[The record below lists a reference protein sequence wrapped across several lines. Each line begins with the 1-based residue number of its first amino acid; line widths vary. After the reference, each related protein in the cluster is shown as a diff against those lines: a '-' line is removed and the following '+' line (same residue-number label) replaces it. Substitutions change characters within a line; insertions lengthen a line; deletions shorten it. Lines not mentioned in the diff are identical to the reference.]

1 MFDCHKHL
9 NTFHDEHVRLNYD
22 AIKQLAEYRE
32 INLQRLKAGLDN
44 LEEQDNRTYAP
55 PLRHCN
61 QGSYAMHTMIQ
72 NAAQDYD
79 LDIAIVFRKNDLP
92 GSPLAA
98 RHHIAAAFNTLGL
111 HFKNPPEARTN
122 AVTIWYAE
130 GYHLDFAVYREVAVA
145 DEGVVIE
152 HAGAEWSRRDPMEI
166 TKWFNDKVRELS
178 PPGERNQPVAAGQLR
193 RIVRWLKA
201 CAKVQTKPQPGGLLI
216 SVMAVESYQPNME
229 RDDVAL
235 YNTMVAIWQR
245 GYGNHVYNPVDCT
258 LELTNRDKYL
268 RQVANFR
275 TALAQALQDLQILFQ
290 TDGEEYALA
299 AWNAMFQHEFWT
311 AKSMVTET
319 RRLYRSLV
327 KAKRQENLRIRAEII
342 DGPETLQ
349 TIRSYPDNGKA
360 LPKGTW
366 LKFGVAYTS
375 VRRPY
380 QIRWIVQNYG
390 VEAEANDDLGPRL
403 DGHEEYQIEHAGYTG
418 SHILLCEIVCEGM
431 IVAQAQYLVN
441 VA

>member
-9 NTFHDEHVRLNYD
+9 NAFHDEYVRLSYD
-22 AIKQLAEYRE
+22 AKKQLTEYRDL
-32 INLQRLKAGLDN
+32 NLQRLNNGLDN
-44 LEEQDNRTYAP
+44 LGKQDNTTYAH
-55 PLRHCN
+55 PLRYRN

-72 NAAQDYD
+72 NAEQDYD
-79 LDIAIVFRKNDLP
+79 LDVAIVFHKNDLP
-92 GSPLAA
+92 GSPSVA
-98 RHHIAAAFNTLGL
+98 RQRIAAAFNTLGL
-111 HFKNPPEARTN
+111 QFKNPPEARTN

-130 GYHLDFAVYREVAVA
+130 GYHLDFAVYREAEES
-145 DEGVVIE
+145 DGGVLIE
-152 HAGAEWSRRDPMEI
+152 HAGSEWSRRDPMEI
-166 TKWFNDKVRELS
+166 TNWFNEKVRELS
-178 PPGERNQPVAAGQLR
+178 PTGERDQPVTAGQLR

-201 CAKVQTKPQPGGLLI
+201 FAKVQSTSQPGGLLI
-216 SVMAVESYQPNME
+216 SVMAVESYQPNTE

-235 YNTMVAIWQR
+235 YNTMVAICQR
-245 GYGNHVYNPVDCT
+245 AYGNHVYNPVDCT

-275 TALAQALQDLQILFQ
+275 AALAQALQNLQILFQ
-290 TDGEEYALA
+290 TDSEECALT

-311 AKSMVTET
+311 VKSMITET
-319 RRLYRSLV
+319 RRLYRGLA
-327 KAKRQENLRIRAEII
+327 KAKRQENLRIKAEVI
-342 DGPETLQ
+342 DPETQQ

-366 LKFGVAYTS
+366 LKFSVAYTS
-375 VRRPY
+375 VRCPY

-403 DGHEEYQIEHAGYTG
+403 DGYEEYQIEHAGYTG
-418 SHILLCEIVCEGM
+418 SHTMLCEIVREGM

>member
-9 NTFHDEHVRLNYD
+9 NTFHDEYVRLSYD
-22 AIKQLAEYRE
+22 AKKQLAEYRDL
-32 INLQRLKAGLDN
+32 NLQRLNNGLDN
-44 LEEQDNRTYAP
+44 LGKQDNTTYAH
-55 PLRHCN
+55 PLRRRN
-61 QGSYAMHTMIQ
+61 QGSYAMHTMTQ

-79 LDIAIVFRKNDLP
+79 LDVAIVFRKNALP
-92 GSPLAA
+92 NSPLAA
-98 RHHIAAAFNTLGL
+98 RQRIAAAFNTLGL
-111 HFKNPPEARTN
+111 PFKNSPEARTN

-130 GYHLDFAVYREVAVA
+130 GYHLDFAVYRET
-145 DEGVVIE
+145 DEDDEDVLIE
-152 HAGAEWSRRDPMEI
+152 HAGPEWLRRDPMEI
-166 TKWFNDKVRELS
+166 TNWFNDKVRELG
-178 PPGERNQPVAAGQLR
+178 PTGERNQPVAAGQLR

-201 CAKVQTKPQPGGLLI
+201 FAKVQSMSQPGGLLI
-216 SVMAVESYQPNME
+216 SVMAVESYQPSVE
-229 RDDVAL
+229 RDDIAL
-235 YNTMVAIWQR
+235 YNTMVAICQR
-245 GYGNHVYNPVDCT
+245 GYGNRVYNPVDCT

-268 RQVANFR
+268 KQVANFR
-275 TALAQALQDLQILFQ
+275 LALAQVLQDLQILFW
-290 TDGEEYALA
+290 TDSEECALA

-311 AKSMVTET
+311 AKSMLTET
-319 RRLYRSLV
+319 RGLYRSLV

-342 DGPETLQ
+342 DDPETQQ

-366 LKFGVAYTS
+366 LKFSVAYTS
-375 VRRPY
+375 VRCPY

-403 DGHEEYQIEHAGYTG
+403 DGYGEYQIELAGYTG
-418 SHILLCEIVCEGM
+418 SHILLCEIVCEQK

>member
-44 LEEQDNRTYAP
+44 LGEQDKRTYAP

-79 LDIAIVFRKNDLP
+79 LDIAIVFRKKDLP

-98 RHHIAAAFNTLGL
+98 RQHIAAAFNTLGL
-111 HFKNPPEARTN
+111 HFKYPPEARTN

-130 GYHLDFAVYREVAVA
+130 GYHLDFAVYREAEVPDA
-145 DEGVVIE
+145 GVVIE
-152 HAGAEWSRRDPMEI
+152 HAGPEWSRRDPMEI
-166 TKWFNDKVRELS
+166 TNWFNNKVRELS
-178 PPGERNQPVAAGQLR
+178 PTGERNQPVAAGQLR

-201 CAKVQTKPQPGGLLI
+201 FAKVQTKPQPGGLLI
-216 SVMAVESYQPNME
+216 SVLAVESYQPNTE

-235 YNTMVAIWQR
+235 YNTMVAICQR
-245 GYGNHVYNPVDCT
+245 AYGNHVYNPVDCT

-275 TALAQALQDLQILFQ
+275 TALTQVLQDLRILFQ

-299 AWNAMFQHEFWT
+299 AWNAVFQHEFWT
-311 AKSMVTET
+311 AKSIVTEA
-319 RRLYRSLV
+319 RRLYRGLE
-327 KAKRQENLRIRAEII
+327 KARPQENPHIRAEII
-342 DGPETLQ
+342 DGPETQQ
-349 TIRSYPDNGKA
+349 TIRSYPDNGRA

-366 LKFGVAYTS
+366 LKFSIAYTTVQS
-375 VRRPY
+375 SD

-390 VEAEANDDLGPRL
+390 VEAEAHDDLGPRL
-403 DGHEEYQIEHAGYTG
+403 DGCEEYQIEHTGYTG
-418 SHILLCEIVCEGM
+418 SHTMLCEIVREGM
-431 IVAQAQYLVN
+431 IVAQAQYRVN